1 MTTLLED
8 VMFDLPELPT
18 KHLVFDAPQVRDRL
32 AKIVDDEDL
41 RRYIL

>member
-1 MTTLLED
+1 
-8 VMFDLPELPT
+8 MFDLPDLAE
-18 KHLVFDAPQVRDRL
+18 KRIRFDAERVRERL